1 MGKFLYICIYTCKGK
16 KGAAIVLIGII
27 VTEFIF
33 IVTGILCIIYI
44 KKTFSRKNYLC
55 KAIQGF
61 SSTMKFL
68 IQPSSATGY
77 TIYTKI

>member
-27 VTEFIF
+27 VTEFLF

-44 KKTFSRKNYLC
+44 KKKHFHAKTICARQYKD
-55 KAIQGF
+55 
-61 SSTMKFL
+61 FL
-68 IQPSSATGY
+68 QPWNF
-77 TIYTKI
+77 